1 MIEIIQEEKELP
13 KNIKQIG
20 SPDIGDRIYIEKKA
34 YEAVYAGNR
43 EKAVY
48 VLLGKFEDYSEKPC
62 VFIEAA
68 ICIEEIQFEGDVPVW
83 NDETWAYLYK
93 KLRHVYD
100 DMVVVGWAVDIRGN
114 VPHLTVALEK
124 LHRTYFGG
132 VHQVLYLLDSL
143 EQEDRFFSMKNGCLR
158 KREGYYIYQEK
169 TGQEHINVTI
179 ETAQGEDDHAK
190 SQEKEK
196 MPFYRS
202 YLRQKAQNRQKER
215 SYGFTVIAFLVI
227 CGLGYAAF
235 QNHEKMNQMEAVIM
249 QMNQKETEATEE
261 TNTVKV
267 ESVAGIPEQTG
278 NQQADNV
285 EQEPENNEIP
295 PVAEGADAEEIPQEQ
310 AAQQETPT
318 EQASVQQDA
327 TQGEEVMQQAAQE
340 TMTEPQQYL
349 SQGYYI
355 VQKGDSLV
363 GICKKIY
370 QTTAMMEKIC
380 EKNGISHPD
389 EIYEGQY
396 ITLPK

>member
-1 MIEIIQEEKELP
+1 
-13 KNIKQIG
+13 
-20 SPDIGDRIYIEKKA
+20 
-34 YEAVYAGNR
+34 
-43 EKAVY
+43 
-48 VLLGKFEDYSEKPC
+48 
-62 VFIEAA
+62 
-68 ICIEEIQFEGDVPVW
+68 
-83 NDETWAYLYK
+83 
-93 KLRHVYD
+93 
-100 DMVVVGWAVDIRGN
+100 
-114 VPHLTVALEK
+114 
-124 LHRTYFGG
+124 
-132 VHQVLYLLDSL
+132 
-143 EQEDRFFSMKNGCLR
+143 
-158 KREGYYIYQEK
+158 
-169 TGQEHINVTI
+169 
-179 ETAQGEDDHAK
+179 
-190 SQEKEK
+190 
-196 MPFYRS
+196 
-202 YLRQKAQNRQKER
+202 
-215 SYGFTVIAFLVI
+215 
-227 CGLGYAAF
+227 
-235 QNHEKMNQMEAVIM
+235 MNQMEAVIM

-380 EKNGISHPD
+380 EKNGISNPD